1 MRNLSFSSRLFVL
14 TATLLAA
21 SVVVGVIGIVGL
33 GRTNAG
39 LETVYNDRVIPLR
52 QLKQIADAY
61 AVSVI
66 DAANKA
72 NAGLMSAEETRAAVT
87 AAQGVIASNW
97 KAYMATTLT
106 TEEAQLA
113 QQAEGL
119 FRAAD
124 ASVAQLLTR
133 LDGRTGSLA
142 GTFGDFDGPLY
153 ATIDPISN
161 KIGELVEL
169 QLRVAQIEYEAAQA
183 RYASVRAFAIGAV
196 VLILLLGGAFGWL
209 LSRDVSATLHHVSR
223 QLREGAEQVVAASS
237 QVATAAQ
244 TLSEGSTEQ
253 AASLEETSASMEEMA
268 SMTRRNAANA
278 QSAAGLMLEVDR
290 RVQASNQSLGDMV
303 ASMHAI
309 QESSQKVSKIIK
321 TIDEIA
327 FQTNIL
333 ALNAAVEAARAG
345 EAGARASRWSP
356 RGAHAG
362 AALGAGGA
370 RHGEP
375 HRGVDEPD
383 VARHVD
389 GDAGGHGHR
398 RHHRERDDGQ
408 GAGRRRQLG
417 ERGAVAGARPGDARD
432 CADGEGDADDGGDG
446 RRERGGERGAE
457 RAGREFDG
465 GGQRAAGAGGWRGA
479 CCGAGGVA
487 RPQGGA
493 HATAGGAQGSAD
505 ERPSRGSGRRAR
517 RRARRDGDVRLVLTR
532 RGGHIFHCSKTQ
544 DLTPVPGLEKCC
556 NERCDPPRTTAA
568 GDDGRRRRRRRR
580 PAAATSPAPAH
591 AAPAARRR

>member
-72 NAGLMSAEETRAAVT
+72 NAGLMSAEETRAGVV

-106 TEEAQLA
+106 PEESQLA
-113 QQAEGL
+113 QQAETL

-124 ASVAQLLTR
+124 ASVAQLLAR
-133 LDGRTGSLA
+133 LDGRSGSLA
-142 GTFGDFDGPLY
+142 GTFGEFDGPLY

-196 VLILLLGGAFGWL
+196 VLILVLGGAFGWL

-345 EAGARASRWSP
+345 EAGAGFAVVADEVRTLAQRSAQAARDTASLIEESMSRTSH
-356 RGAHAG
+356 GTSTVTQVATAIGGITESVTTVKGLVDDVSSASAEQSQGLDQVTHAIAQMEKVTQTT
-362 AALGAGGA
+362 AATAEESAAASEELNAQA
-370 RHGEP
+370 ESSMAAVNELQAL
-375 HRGVDEPD
+375 VD
-383 VARHVD
+383 
-389 GDAGGHGHR
+389 
-398 RHHRERDDGQ
+398 
-408 GAGRRRQLG
+408 GAGRAAALAAS
-417 ERGAVAGARPGDARD
+417 RGLRVVHTRPPGARKG
-432 CADGEGDADDGGDG
+432 
-446 RRERGGERGAE
+446 
-457 RAGREFDG
+457 
-465 GGQRAAGAGGWRGA
+465 
-479 CCGAGGVA
+479 
-487 RPQGGA
+487 PQ
-493 HATAGGAQGSAD
+493 T
-505 ERPSRGSGRRAR
+505 SGRRVA
-517 RRARRDGDVRLVLTR
+517 
-532 RGGHIFHCSKTQ
+532 Q
-544 DLTPVPGLEKCC
+544 
-556 NERCDPPRTTAA
+556 A
-568 GDDGRRRRRRRR
+568 GAHDDGH
-580 PAAATSPAPAH
+580 AATGTFGSF
-591 AAPAARRR
+591 